1 MNMSKMDM
9 INEGMEDWMEI
20 QDIRAKMTKATGDE
34 WNSLTKP
41 WVIKQAKFRARNIG
55 LSYWPALVG
64 DWHSQEIDIKAY
76 LRADEIVSARAGA
89 RYGQAMPNGARSNGG
104 WDSYGKYGISPSI
117 VRDAWFAAGCKL
129 GDKFDIQIRTGVVG
143 KKYMSANQTA
153 DYCRGFRWLK
163 HRNMHWRFSTKAI
176 VVIGRLSPE
185 FRALATQNLPDNQ
198 NKIRI
203 VDLNW
208 NIVKA
213 GQEFLARFDDQR
225 DRLCARAMLA
235 LTVINK
241 EYEYYTETVGG
252 MKLAAKI
259 LGYSEQ
265 LDALE
270 EIRSFMKRAE
280 FMKLSCSSWTEFM
293 FNAILV
299 TRRHVMY
306 HPSVVELVSNSNC
319 ITKEDIAAFVMRH
332 YGLDNVNNCRGLLEL
347 IIDLLRQDPMVELD
361 CLRDYARAMALMVD
375 APAYGVVP
383 RSSSIG
389 VSKLFVDVYRLEPQM
404 VHGFASCMCG
414 MHVHMD
420 TVQPMLEAMA
430 LYREG
435 KIRKALTH
443 ACMPRFVIINRDFGF
458 NLNSSHDDQYEA
470 MNAKAI
476 NALVKVIGAEAAA
489 KYSPDIIRLT
499 NALGIEAAGYVKA
512 HLEFEVASLCEDVD
526 IVHDIVNTHMPNA
539 VMRPLPQQWNQF
551 FRKHLAMLR
560 YAGHITPETPIPVS
574 VEAFAREMAKHKY
587 RRGLEAS
594 VELLELAARLE
605 MSNNAFERYLD
616 YIKRTPTKTAE
627 MLPFVRVDG
636 SHFDEMGSEYV
647 LEKMHF
653 DDISQLSIGEET
665 ACCQHLGGAGAASAK
680 HSYEKASSATYV
692 LRKNGNVVAEAWVWR
707 NDEDGVVIDSIEGR
721 RSVPVPVAACA
732 FYQMAIQMIGK
743 LCIRKVFIST
753 TGYGLTDEVR
763 DHLPPK
769 SKVHNTRMIEP
780 CGYMDGRNHRLWV
793 SAKMLEVEGHD
804 SSEE

>member
-1 MNMSKMDM
+1 MKMSKQEMLR
-9 INEGMEDWMEI
+9 EGMEDWMEI
-20 QDIRAKMTKATGDE
+20 QSIRAKMAQAPSDE

-64 DWHSQEIDIKAY
+64 DWHRQEIDIKAY
-76 LRADEIVSARAGA
+76 LRADEIVSARAGE
-89 RYGQAMPNGARSNGG
+89 RYGQFIPNGARANGG

-143 KKYMSANQTA
+143 KKYMSVRQTA

-185 FRALATQNLPDNQ
+185 FRALAIQNLPDNQ

-208 NIVKA
+208 NIVKV

-235 LTVINK
+235 LTVIDK
-241 EYEYYTETVGG
+241 EYESYTETVGG

-280 FMKLSCSSWTEFM
+280 LMKFPYSSWTELM

-299 TRRHVMY
+299 TRRHIMY

-319 ITKEDIAAFVMRH
+319 ITKEDIAGVVMRH

-389 VSKLFVDVYRLEPQM
+389 VPKLFVDAYRLEPQM
-404 VHGFASCMCG
+404 VHGFASCMYG
-414 MHVHMD
+414 MYVHMD
-420 TVQPMLEAMA
+420 AVQPMLEAMA

-458 NLNSSHDDQYEA
+458 NLNASHEDQYEA
-470 MNAKAI
+470 INAKAI
-476 NALVKVIGAEAAA
+476 NAVIKEFGQEVAAR
-489 KYSPDIIRLT
+489 YSADTIRLT
-499 NALGIEAAGYVKA
+499 NALGLEAVAVIRAQRSG
-512 HLEFEVASLCEDVD
+512 EFVFTAD
-526 IVHDIVNTHMPNA
+526 IDLVHGIVNSYMPN
-539 VMRPLPQQWNQF
+539 VVLKPLPQQWNQF

-560 YAGHITPETPIPVS
+560 YAGHVTPETPIPVS

-636 SHFDEMGSEYV
+636 SHFAEMGSEYV

-743 LCIRKVFIST
+743 LCIKKVFIST

-769 SKVHNTRMIEP
+769 SKVHNTDMIEP
-780 CGYMDGRNHRLWV
+780 CSYMDGRSHRLWV
-793 SAKMLEVEGHD
+793 SAKMLQKAAD
-804 SSEE
+804 AEE